1 MTHLHRFKSITHRD
15 PLQRDAEV
23 KLAKWADYCE
33 SCEVGVGIPGL
44 DQTLIMWAIRR
55 GLQDVRAEVGYDW
68 RHGVMIEFG
77 TYRFFHLFDSWA
89 AGIEIQIGDFI
100 AMRFKRGVRDNQDKE
115 FYI

>member
-23 KLAKWADYCE
+23 KLATWADYCE

-55 GLQDVRAEVGYDW
+55 GLKDMQVEMIYCDMDW
-68 RHGVMIEFG
+68 QQGVMIEFG
-77 TYRFFHLFDSWA
+77 TYRFFRLFDRWA
-89 AGIEIQIGDFI
+89 GGMEIQMGDYI
-100 AMRFKRGVRDNQDKE
+100 AREFKHNIKE
-115 FYI
+115 TDAL